1 MISHDLE
8 GFLSKRKAMI
18 LTGLAAWA
26 VSYAFAYYMSARQG
40 SMYDPSFN
48 YESVFT
54 AAFIVSMFALAL
66 PYQAGERPLSK
77 ILMGIGKNTF
87 GIFVIHKIFIWII
100 DKYFEFFSFGER
112 LATCLVVLAAS
123 YLLTLLMN
131 RIPVL
136 KKLVMQ

>member
-1 MISHDLE
+1 MISHDLDR
-8 GFLSKRKAMI
+8 FLEKRRWMI
-18 LTGLAAWA
+18 LTGLAAWV

-54 AAFIVSMFALAL
+54 AAFIISMFALAL
-66 PYQAGERPLSK
+66 PYQASGKPLSK
-77 ILMGIGKNTF
+77 LLMGIGQNTF

-100 DKYFEFFSFGER
+100 DRHFEVFSFGER

-123 YLLTLLMN
+123 YLVTILMN
-131 RIPVL
+131 RVPIL
-136 KKLVMQ
+136 KKMVMQ

>member
-1 MISHDLE
+1 MMIFI
-8 GFLSKRKAMI
+8 GV
-18 LTGLAAWA
+18 AAWI
-26 VSYAFAYYMSARQG
+26 VSYAFAYYMSAKQG

-66 PYQAGERPLSK
+66 PYQANGKPLSK
-77 ILMGIGKNTF
+77 LLMGIGQNTF

-100 DKYFEFFSFGER
+100 DKHFEVFSFGER
-112 LATCLVVLAAS
+112 LATCLAVLAAS
-123 YLLTLLMN
+123 YLATLLMN